1 MNRIDALAHLT
12 ETPSPT
18 VDVCLR
24 ALRAALADAGEGARP
39 EARTIV
45 GHVLGLDL
53 TGLMLGRERPVG
65 PDEVARMVALAR
77 RRLEGVPIQRVIGEA
92 DFFGLSFRLTPATL
106 VPRPDTETLVE
117 AVSAR
122 LEGVERP
129 VLADLGVG
137 SGAILVALLHA
148 RTDATGI
155 ATDLSEEALATARGN
170 AERHG
175 VAERAGF
182 VRGSYA
188 SMLAAGR
195 FDAVVSNPPYVESAV
210 VDRLDAEVRD
220 HDPRLA
226 LDGGADGLDGY
237 RRIVVEALA
246 ALKPGGLLALEIGW
260 DQGESVPALVAA
272 AGYEEV
278 AVLPDLAGRDRVVVA
293 RRSHA
298 SRRASGD
305 AK

>member
-1 MNRIDALAHLT
+1 MNRTDALARLA
-12 ETPSPT
+12 EVSTPT
-18 VDVCLR
+18 IEACLR
-24 ALRAALADAGEGARP
+24 ALRTAFAGDGAAV

-53 TGLMLGRERPVG
+53 TGLMLGRDRPVE
-65 PDEVARMVALAR
+65 PDVVARMIDLAR
-77 RRLEGVPIQRVIGEA
+77 RRLAGSPVQRVIGEA
-92 DFFGLSFRLTPATL
+92 DFFGLAFRLTPATL

-117 AVSAR
+117 AVLAR
-122 LEGVERP
+122 LEGVARP
-129 VLADLGVG
+129 VVADLGVG

-148 RTDATGI
+148 RADAIGI
-155 ATDLSEEALATARGN
+155 ATDLSEAALTTARGN

-195 FDAVVSNPPYVESAV
+195 FDAVVSNPPYIASAV
-210 VDRLDAEVRD
+210 VDRLDRSVRD

-226 LDGGADGLDGY
+226 LDGGADGLDAY
-237 RRIVVEALA
+237 RRIVVEAGA
-246 ALKPGGLLALEIGW
+246 ALKPGGLLAVEIGW
-260 DQGESVPALVAA
+260 DQGESVPALVSA
-272 AGYEEV
+272 AGYEDV

-298 SRRASGD
+298 SRRASDD

>member
-1 MNRIDALAHLT
+1 MSGAAALDRLAATSAPTVEICLRGLATALA
-12 ETPSPT
+12 E
-18 VDVCLR
+18 
-24 ALRAALADAGEGARP
+24 AGEGARI

-53 TGLMLGRERPVG
+53 TGLMLGRDRPVG
-65 PDEVARMVALAR
+65 PDEVARMIETAR
-77 RRLEGVPIQRVIGEA
+77 RRLAGEPIQRVIGEA
-92 DFFGLSFRLTPATL
+92 DFFGLSFRLTSATL

-117 AVSAR
+117 AVLAR
-122 LEGVERP
+122 IAAVERP

-137 SGAILVALLHA
+137 SGAILVSLLWA
-148 RTDATGI
+148 RSDAIGV

-175 VAERAGF
+175 VAERALF

-188 SMLAAGR
+188 SMLAAGG
-195 FDAVVSNPPYVESAV
+195 FDAVVSNPPYIESAV
-210 VDRLDAEVRD
+210 VDTLEPAVRD

-226 LDGGADGLDGY
+226 LDGGADGLDAY
-237 RRIVVEALA
+237 RRIVAEAA
-246 ALKPGGLLALEIGW
+246 AAVKPGGLLALEIGW
-260 DQGESVPALVAA
+260 DQGASVPALLPAA
-272 AGYEEV
+272 DWRDV

-293 RRSHA
+293 RRSQPL
-298 SRRASGD
+298 RRSPDD

>member
-1 MNRIDALAHLT
+1 MSGIDALAGLA
-12 ETPSPT
+12 ETSAPT
-18 VDVCLR
+18 VEVCLR
-24 ALRAALADAGEGARP
+24 ALRTALADVGEGARV

-53 TGLMLGRERPVG
+53 TGLMLGGDRPVG
-65 PDEVARMVALAR
+65 SDEVARMVALAR
-77 RRLEGVPIQRVIGEA
+77 RRLGGEPIQRVIGEA
-92 DFFGLSFRLTPATL
+92 DFFGLAFRLSPATL

-117 AVSAR
+117 AVLVR

-148 RTDATGI
+148 RADAIGV
-155 ATDLSEEALATARGN
+155 ATDLSEEALTTARGN

-175 VAERAGF
+175 VVARAGF

-188 SMLAAGR
+188 SMLAAER

-210 VDRLDAEVRD
+210 VDGLDAEVRD

-298 SRRASGD
+298 SWRASGD